1 MTSCSVLFRGATW
14 CVQCCFLVLPGVFSV
29 VSWCYLVCSVLF
41 PGATWCVQCCFVVL
55 PGVFSVV
62 SWCSCFVARLYSRQK
77 KYAVAAEK
85 YDKAIE
91 LMEKVY
97 GRDSLRLIA
106 VLHEY
111 GKVMNH
117 TKVLKSLQIGG
128 EHKGNE
134 RCT

>member
-1 MTSCSVLFRGATW
+1 MVLPGVFSVVSWFYLVCSVLFRGATW
-14 CVQCCFLVLPGVFSV
+14 CVQCCFL
-29 VSWCYLVCSVLF
+29 
-41 PGATWCVQCCFVVL
+41 VL

>member
-1 MTSCSVLFRGATW
+1 MLPVFSVLFPGAAW
-14 CVQCCFLVLPGVFSV
+14 YVQGCFLVLPGVFRV

-41 PGATWCVQCCFVVL
+41 HGATWCVQGCFLVL

-111 GKVMNH
+111 GKVLNH
-117 TKVLKSLQIGG
+117 TMY
-128 EHKGNE
+128 
-134 RCT
+134 